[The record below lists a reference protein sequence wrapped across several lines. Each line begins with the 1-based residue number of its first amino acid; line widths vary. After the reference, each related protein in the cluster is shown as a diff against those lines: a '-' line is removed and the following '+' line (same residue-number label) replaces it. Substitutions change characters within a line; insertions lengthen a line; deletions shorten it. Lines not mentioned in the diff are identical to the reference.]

1 VPEAITVECGFC
13 HKHFRCPPEVHVRN
27 VRCPFC
33 KTVVKVPA
41 SSDAGH
47 EAFEAIS
54 DMITTEKADRDRVPL
69 SVRHRVAPPPR
80 GVQSRIVVI
89 VWLSLLG
96 VGLIAGGVGIYL
108 LYWRGPP
115 PDPTTPP
122 ASKAPAAA
130 SKVANGSPTAG
141 APAPGTPPGA
151 AAPGAKD
158 AAPPAP
164 VPDEAVTV
172 KVERFLG
179 GFKDATITYAVGRVK
194 NNTNGLLK
202 VIKVSVIVGDQ
213 DSKELGEATQ
223 IILNLSAGATAPLV
237 AEWQHAEGV
246 IGRRWLPNYQ
256 LNPMGVT
263 QDLPP
268 VVCEDAVAIRDP
280 NNASM
285 TGKIKVRV
293 TNQGALALPQVQ
305 FYAIIISPEGK
316 IAGVAKATVDQQ
328 LPPKKAVDVTFP
340 WVNCSAHLV
349 QSVEVWAQAGL

>member
-1 VPEAITVECGFC
+1 MPEAVTVECGFC

-33 KTVVKVPA
+33 KTIVKVPA
-41 SSDAGH
+41 SGDAGH
-47 EAFEAIS
+47 EASEAIS
-54 DMITTEKADRDRVPL
+54 DKIATEKADRDRVPL

-80 GVQSRIVVI
+80 GVRSRAVVI

-96 VGLIAGGVGIYL
+96 VGLITGGIGIYL
-108 LYWRGPP
+108 LHGRGTP
-115 PDPTTPP
+115 PDSTTPP

-130 SKVANGSPTAG
+130 SKVARESPTAG
-141 APAPGTPPGA
+141 APAPGTPPGE

-158 AAPPAP
+158 VAPPAP

-179 GFKDATITYAVGRVK
+179 GFKDATVTYVVGRVK
-194 NNTNGLLK
+194 NNTNAMIR
-202 VIKVSVIVGDQ
+202 VIKVKLTIADKE
-213 DSKELGEATQ
+213 DKELGEATQ
-223 IILNLSAGATAPLV
+223 TILNLPAGATAPLV

-246 IGRRWLPNYQ
+246 IGRKWLLSYQ

-280 NNASM
+280 NNAST

-316 IAGVAKATVDQQ
+316 IAGVAKAAVDQQ